1 MKIVIIGGGNMGKT
15 YAQSFLGSH
24 IIRPYDLITLEKN
37 ADKHE
42 ELRRNNI
49 INIETSP
56 GDFIRETDL
65 ILLAVKPQDADNLY
79 PTMKPFV
86 REDHTVLSIMAGVKI
101 DTIEDSLG
109 TKKIVRAMPNLPA
122 QIGMGMTAF
131 TANEE
136 VTKEEL
142 ITIQN
147 LLSTTGKAIYFN
159 DENMLDAST
168 AISGSGPAYV
178 YYFMDAMINAAKSM
192 GFTDGQA
199 DLLVWQTFN
208 GSIHLHNK
216 NTLSCAEWIARVK
229 SKGGTT
235 EAALNVFKDKK
246 LDEAIKAG
254 LQSAFDRAV
263 ELGG

>member
-1 MKIVIIGGGNMGKT
+1 MGKT

-65 ILLAVKPQDADNLY
+65 IVLAVKPQDADNLY

>member
-24 IIRPYDLITLEKN
+24 IIRPYDLVTLERN

-42 ELRRNNI
+42 DLRRNNI
-49 INIETSP
+49 VNIETSP
-56 GDFIRETDL
+56 GNFIKETDL
-65 ILLAVKPQDADNLY
+65 IVLAVKPQDAENLY
-79 PTMKPFV
+79 PTMKPYIN
-86 REDHTVLSIMAGVKI
+86 ENQIVLSIMAGVTV
-101 DTIEDSLG
+101 DTIEAGLG
-109 TKKIVRAMPNLPA
+109 TKKVVRAMPNLPA

-136 VTKEEL
+136 VTKNEL
-142 ITIQN
+142 ISVQN

-159 DENMLDAST
+159 NEKMLDAAT
-168 AISGSGPAYV
+168 AVSGSGPAYV
-178 YYFMDAMINAAKSM
+178 YYFMDAMLNAAKSM
-192 GFTDGQA
+192 GFSHSEA

-235 EAALNVFKDKK
+235 EAALNVFNNQNLNQTISD
-246 LDEAIKAG
+246 G
-254 LQSAFDRAV
+254 LQAAFDRAV
-263 ELGG
+263 ELGE